1 MQTELVM
8 IEEEIFRN
16 VKKKICLIDNY
27 THKVQT
33 DRIERITNI
42 IQENFKNIEI
52 NLIHHSR
59 LNLSKLKGISGYIL
73 SGSDS
78 NVSEFYSNKILRN
91 EYKQELKLIKKQK
104 EKPILAICYAHQL
117 TAYAFGGEIQRMSG
131 PNMGSRIIK
140 LKIDKVDEFIPYDE
154 LLVNVHH
161 QDYVIPEDSR
171 IKKNFNILS
180 TKERNGYNTIQYM
193 RHYERPIF
201 SVQFHPETH
210 HSSKY
215 VETYDEQKINKTKL
229 LGEDIIKNFV
239 SLCVK

>member
-1 MQTELVM
+1 M
-8 IEEEIFRN
+8 IEE
-16 VKKKICLIDNY
+16 KKFINNKKRICVIDNY

-52 NLIHHSR
+52 NLIHYSR
-59 LNLSKLKGISGYIL
+59 LDLSKMKGISGYIL

-78 NVSEFYSNKILRN
+78 NVSEFDSNKNLKK
-91 EYKQELKLIKKQK
+91 EYKLELKLIKKQK

-117 TAYAFGGEIQRMSG
+117 TAYAFGGKVQRMSG
-131 PNMGSRIIK
+131 PNMGNRIVE
-140 LKIDKVDEFIPYDE
+140 LKIDNIDEFIPYDE

-161 QDYVIPEDSR
+161 QDYVIPEDYSVQ
-171 IKKNFNILS
+171 KDFDILS
-180 TKERNGYNTIQYM
+180 TKERKGYNTIQYM

-215 VETYDEQKINKTKL
+215 VENYDEQKINKTKL
-229 LGEDIIKNFV
+229 FGEEIIKNFV
-239 SLCVK
+239 SLCIK

>member
-1 MQTELVM
+1 MNEDKTFM
-8 IEEEIFRN
+8 N
-16 VKKKICLIDNY
+16 DKKRICLIDNY
-27 THKVQT
+27 THKIQT

-52 NLIHHSR
+52 NLIHYSR

-91 EYKQELKLIKKQK
+91 EYKQELKLIKNKTQ
-104 EKPILAICYAHQL
+104 KPILAICYGHQL
-117 TAYAFGGEIQRMSG
+117 TVYAFGGKVQRMSG
-131 PNMGSRIIK
+131 SNKGSRIVE
-140 LKIDKVDEFIPYDE
+140 LTIDRVDEFIPYDK
-154 LLVNVHH
+154 LHVNVHH
-161 QDYVIPEDSR
+161 QDYVNPEDF
-171 IKKNFNILS
+171 ILQKNFDIIS

-193 RHYERPIF
+193 RHFKRPVF

-215 VETYDEQKINKTKL
+215 ADTYDEQKINKTQF
-229 LGEDIIKNFV
+229 LGEEIIKNFV
-239 SLCVK
+239 AFCIRLY

>member
-1 MQTELVM
+1 M
-8 IEEEIFRN
+8 IDENKFMN
-16 VKKKICLIDNY
+16 NKKKLCLIDNY
-27 THKVQT
+27 SHKVQT

-52 NLIHHSR
+52 NLIHYSR
-59 LNLSKLKGISGYIL
+59 LDLSKLKEISGYIL

-78 NVSEFYSNKILRN
+78 NVSEFYSNKNLKK

-117 TAYAFGGEIQRMSG
+117 TAYAFGGKVRRMSG
-131 PNMGSRIIK
+131 PNMGSRIIE
-140 LKIDKVDEFIPYDE
+140 LKIDRVDEFIPYDE

-161 QDYVIPEDSR
+161 KDYVIPEDSS
-171 IKKNFNILS
+171 IQKNFDILS

-193 RHYERPIF
+193 RHFKRPIF

-210 HSSKY
+210 HSTKY
-215 VETYDEQKINKTKL
+215 ADTYDEQKINNTKL
-229 LGEDIIKNFV
+229 FGEEIIQNFV
-239 SLCVK
+239 SLCIK

>member
-1 MQTELVM
+1 MF
-8 IEEEIFRN
+8 EEKILRN

-27 THKVQT
+27 THKVQK

-52 NLIHHSR
+52 NLIHYSR
-59 LNLSKLKGISGYIL
+59 LDLSKLKGISGYIL

-104 EKPILAICYAHQL
+104 KPPILAICYAHQL
-117 TAYAFGGEIQRMSG
+117 TAYAFGGKVQRLSG
-131 PNMGSRIIK
+131 SNMGSRIIK
-140 LKIDKVDEFIPYDE
+140 LKIDRVDEFIPYDE

-161 QDYVIPEDSR
+161 QDYVKPEDSR
-171 IKKNFNILS
+171 IQKNFDILS

-210 HSSKY
+210 HSTKY
-215 VETYDEQKINKTKL
+215 ADTYNKQKINKTKL
-229 LGEDIIKNFV
+229 LGEEIIKNFV
-239 SLCVK
+239 SLCIK